1 MCLFILPSDLDY
13 YSYLGRHIT
22 SSPTSLAQPLRS
34 RPSSSREYTQSGC
47 WLYQLNCEVEQPPG
61 LKEHHIFLVYKYC
74 ISSLAINSLQQ
85 ISFNALYF
93 LYFVFQLSNII
104 LPSSNMHVQLLS
116 VTLLLGRALAGLVP
130 DTLDLQKRCTAV
142 GQSCSNGQPC
152 CGGSGCSWP
161 SSICTLFGSA
171 GQTCGN
177 SVPCLPGL
185 GCSIPGSICTPWGRA
200 GAYCGNAV
208 PCEPG
213 LGCSTPGSHCTP
225 FGTKGQYCGNGVPC
239 VAGLSCNWPS
249 YTCG

>member
-1 MCLFILPSDLDY
+1 M
-13 YSYLGRHIT
+13 
-22 SSPTSLAQPLRS
+22 LAQPAEQESLRS
-34 RPSSSREYTQSGC
+34 YAASLLLAHKYMYIQLPPSILYKDSSSTLC
-47 WLYQLNCEVEQPPG
+47 
-61 LKEHHIFLVYKYC
+61 IFY
-74 ISSLAINSLQQ
+74 IFFSSDMYA
-85 ISFNALYF
+85 
-93 LYFVFQLSNII
+93 
-104 LPSSNMHVQLLS
+104 QLLS
-116 VTLLLGRALAGLVP
+116 VTLLLGQAFTSAVP
-130 DTLDLQKRCTAV
+130 DTATLEKRCTAV
-142 GQSCSNGQPC
+142 GQSCRNGQPC

-161 SSICTLFGSA
+161 SSICTPFGSA

-185 GCSIPGSICTPWGRA
+185 GCSIPGSICTPYGKS

-213 LGCSTPGSHCTP
+213 LGCSTPGSRCVP